1 MPVARSLRLSP
12 LAPLAVMCAE
22 TALCA
27 YFAWANHNILSAFL
41 VLLAPALLGLGL
53 LGFLAPDLRKSS
65 RRAVRGLGRALGV
78 LVVIL
83 QAGALALLCAL
94 RPPG

>member
-1 MPVARSLRLSP
+1 MPVARTRRLP
-12 LAPLAVMCAE
+12 PFVPLAVMGAE

-27 YFAWANHNILSAFL
+27 YFAWANQNILSAFL

-83 QAGALALLCAL
+83 QAGALVLLYTL
-94 RPPG
+94 RPG